1 MTLRDVASTPPVALT
16 SSEIV
21 PEHVVLERAVPER
34 PETGFLDAERSHTNK
49 LGRKRD
55 HSRDAEI
62 LQAALDVLAETG
74 YDGMTIDMVATRAKA
89 GKATLYRRWPSKGHL
104 VVDAVAGMKRADAQA
119 SALPD
124 TGTLRGDLLAMIKP
138 HSVEQGER
146 KLRIMAGLSSM
157 MSREPELAGLAK
169 RQILE
174 PQMALTRSLL
184 ERAKARGEISA
195 DIDIEQISCISPAM
209 AAHRALV
216 LGKPVTPEFVSS
228 LIDNVILPACRLSD
242 VR

>member
-1 MTLRDVASTPPVALT
+1 MSHTNAEGVTAAMTQLDVNSPAIAFDASAL
-16 SSEIV
+16 EA
-21 PEHVVLERAVPER
+21 PE
-34 PETGFLDAERSHTNK
+34 LDAEPSEVTK

-55 HSRDAEI
+55 HSRDADI

-74 YDGMTIDMVATRAKA
+74 YDGMTIDMVAARAKA

-104 VVDAVAGMKRADAQA
+104 VVDAVACMKSTDAQA
-119 SALPD
+119 GAMPD

-138 HSVEQGER
+138 HTVEQGER

-157 MSREPELAGLAK
+157 MSREPHLAGVAK

-174 PQMALTRSLL
+174 PQMAITRTLL
-184 ERAKARGEISA
+184 QRAKDRGEIPA

-216 LGKPVTPEFVSS
+216 LGQPVTPEFVLS
-228 LIDNVILPACRLSD
+228 LIDNVILPACRLSN